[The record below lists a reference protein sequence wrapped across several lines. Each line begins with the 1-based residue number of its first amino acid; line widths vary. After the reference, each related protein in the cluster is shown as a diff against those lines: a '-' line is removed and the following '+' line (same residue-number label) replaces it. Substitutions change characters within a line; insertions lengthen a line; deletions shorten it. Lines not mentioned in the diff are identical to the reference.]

1 MEENQSKNTL
11 QLLPYSSQL
20 LTTLV
25 EKSFDSIL
33 ITDLAGNITY
43 ANEAFKT
50 LTGYTSED
58 VIGKSPRILQG
69 SATDKTTLDRLS
81 ASMKSG
87 GNFEGKAI
95 NYKKDGTAF
104 IMHWKV
110 MPVKSDSEEIVAWV
124 AIQREG
130 YSI

>member
-1 MEENQSKNTL
+1 MGYNQTKGTF
-11 QLLPYSSQL
+11 QLFPYSSQL
-20 LTTLV
+20 LTTLY
-25 EKSFDSIL
+25 ENCFDSII

-43 ANEAFKT
+43 ANEAFKL
-50 LTGYTSED
+50 LTGYTREE

-69 SATDKTTLDRLS
+69 SATDKATLDRLS
-81 ASMKSG
+81 TAMKSG
-87 GNFEGKAI
+87 NIFEGKAI

-110 MPVKSDSEEIVAWV
+110 MPLKSDNQEIMSWV

-130 YSI
+130 HSI